1 MLIKCGL
8 EEKMVKVTLELS
20 KIEIEMFHNCIE
32 MAIDTKYVDGKNK
45 ETATKLVNQLSK
57 YL

>member
-1 MLIKCGL
+1 
-8 EEKMVKVTLELS
+8 MVKVTLELS
-20 KIEIEMFHNCIE
+20 KIEIELLHNCIE

-45 ETATKLVNQLSK
+45 DTATKLVNQLSK